1 MKVLVIEDHPTDRKL
16 LSVVL
21 KMDGHVVEE
30 RASAVGAVD
39 AILSAMPDVVLL
51 DLRLPGIDGLTL
63 IRQLKAQEETRH
75 IPVVV
80 VTAYPE
86 YYSREELLGAGCDAY
101 VVKPIDTRELPKMLE
116 EVIGKTS
123 G

>member
-1 MKVLVIEDHPTDRKL
+1 MNVLVIEDHPTDRKL

-21 KMDGHVVEE
+21 RMDGHIVHE

-86 YYSREELLGAGCDAY
+86 SYSREELLAAGCDAY
-101 VVKPIDTRELPKMLE
+101 IVKPIDTRELPKKLE
-116 EVIGKTS
+116 EVMGKRS
-123 G
+123 E